1 MATALYPGGFKPPH
15 RGHFEV
21 VEKLLSNTHN
31 GKIYS
36 FDDREDIGQAALKGE
51 SDKVEKIDKV
61 IVFIGAKER
70 NGISTEIAKQIW
82 QIYSKY
88 LGNVE
93 IYSEVN
99 NPMQNASAYAKKRP
113 EEKFYAITGIRGEE
127 DIADLRRITSF
138 KNRENVDGLVFAS
151 PGGTRATDLRQ
162 AVLSG
167 NLDKV
172 TDFFPKQLSRNEL
185 SKIINMLKQS
195 IISEIMGDKVDELF
209 DEWFQKD
216 VNEARSSTPTSYDAA
231 TTSKDRAYLVTLYDR
246 IKNQIGTEGIDIIF
260 NQDHITIKLDKDN
273 ISKFDYTPYIG
284 SLLEYMLDEG
294 MKIQPLPEV
303 KIKRSI
309 AESSDFFGKTAY
321 YDPNIN
327 EIVLYVEGRHP
338 KDVVRS
344 FSHEMVHHIQNLE
357 GRLGNV
363 QTSNTNEDSDLLEL
377 EKEAYLVGNIT
388 FRNWEDSIK
397 NTDSEVEEGLWAN
410 INAKKK
416 AGKKKS
422 HGNSKAYKAAKKAGQ
437 ALTKSKKAKSE

>member
-21 VEKLLSNTHN
+21 VKKLLSNTHG
-31 GKIYS
+31 GKLYN
-36 FDDREDIGQAALKGE
+36 FDDREEAGLAALKGGK
-51 SDKVEKIDKV
+51 DKVEKIDKV
-61 IVFIGAKER
+61 VIFVGAKDR
-70 NGISTEIAKQIW
+70 NGISKEISTAIW
-82 QIYSKY
+82 KIYAKY

-113 EEKFYAITGIRGEE
+113 EDKFYAVTGIRGEE
-127 DIADLRRITSF
+127 DVADLRRITSF
-138 KNRENVDGLVFAS
+138 KNRENTQGLVFAS

-167 NLDKV
+167 SLDKV
-172 TDFFPKQLSRNEL
+172 RDFFPKELSRDEL

-195 IISEIMGDKVDELF
+195 IISEIMAGKVDELF
-209 DEWFQKD
+209 DEWFI
-216 VNEARSSTPTSYDAA
+216 NENQVKEQVPTTPTQHSAA
-231 TTSKDRAYLVTLYDR
+231 VRSKDRAHLVTLYNR
-246 IKNQIGTEGIDIIF
+246 ILNQIGTNGIDVRF
-260 NQDHITIKLDKDN
+260 NQDHIS
-273 ISKFDYTPYIG
+273 ISLSDEEPTGRFDYTPYIG

-294 MKIQPLPEV
+294 MNIQPLPEV

-309 AESSDFFGKTAY
+309 EESNNFFGRTAY

-344 FSHEMVHHIQNLE
+344 FSHEMVHHTQNLE
-357 GRLGNV
+357 GRLNNV
-363 QTSNTNEDSDLLEL
+363 QTSNTNEDGNLLEL
-377 EKEAYLVGNIT
+377 EKEAYLTGNIT
-388 FRNWEDSIK
+388 FRNWEDRVKST
-397 NTDSEVEEGLWAN
+397 NEGLWSN

>member
-21 VEKLLSNTHN
+21 VQKLLSNTHN
-31 GKIYS
+31 GKIYT
-36 FDDREDIGQAALKGE
+36 FDDRETAGQAALKGDK
-51 SDKVEKIDKV
+51 DKVEKIDKV
-61 IVFIGAKER
+61 VIFIGEKDR
-70 NGISTEIAKQIW
+70 NGISKDTSKKIWEI
-82 QIYSKY
+82 YNKY

-93 IYSEVN
+93 IYSEVP
-99 NPMQNASAYAKKRP
+99 NPMANASAYAKSRP
-113 EEKFYAITGIRGEE
+113 DEKFYAVAGIRGEE

-138 KNRENVDGLVFAS
+138 KNRDNVEGLVFAA

-167 NLDKV
+167 SLDKV
-172 TDFFPKQLSRNEL
+172 RDFFPKQLSRLEL

-195 IISEIMGDKVDELF
+195 IISEIMGEKVDELF
-209 DEWFQKD
+209 DEWF
-216 VNEARSSTPTSYDAA
+216 VNEKIEAKSSTPTSYDAA
-231 TTSKDRAYLVTLYDR
+231 ISSKDRAYLVTLYNR
-246 IKNQIGTEGIDIIF
+246 IKNQIGTDGVEVKF
-260 NQDHITIKLDKDN
+260 NQDHIRINLDNDN
-273 ISKFDYTPYIG
+273 FSKFDYTPYIG

-294 MKIQPLPEV
+294 MNIQPLPEV
-303 KIKRSI
+303 KIKRST
-309 AESSDFFGKTAY
+309 AESVDFFGRTAY

-357 GRLGNV
+357 GRLGNIE
-363 QTSNTNEDSDLLEL
+363 TSNTNEDNGLLEL

-388 FRNWEDSIK
+388 FRNWEDKVK
-397 NTDSEVEEGLWAN
+397 NMEEGLWAN

-416 AGKKKS
+416 AGKKSS

>member
-21 VEKLLSNTHN
+21 VQKLLSNTHG
-31 GKIYS
+31 GKIYN
-36 FDDREDIGQAALKGE
+36 FDDREKVGLAALKGE
-51 SDKVEKIDKV
+51 KDKVEKIDKV
-61 IVFIGAKER
+61 VVFIGEKER
-70 NGISTEIAKQIW
+70 NGISKDIAKKIW
-82 QIYSKY
+82 EIYNKY

-93 IYSEVN
+93 IYSEVP
-99 NPMQNASAYAKKRP
+99 NPMANASAYAKSRP
-113 EEKFYAITGIRGEE
+113 DEKFYAITGIRGQE
-127 DIADLRRITSF
+127 DVADLRRITTF
-138 KNRENVDGLVFAS
+138 KNRENVQGLVFAA

-167 NLDKV
+167 SLDKV
-172 TDFFPKQLSRNEL
+172 RDFFPKQLSRKEL
-185 SKIINMLKQS
+185 SNIIGMLKQS
-195 IISEIMGDKVDELF
+195 IISEIMGDKVNELF
-209 DEWFQKD
+209 DEWF
-216 VNEARSSTPTSYDAA
+216 VNENNEARSSTPTTYDTAI
-231 TTSKDRAYLVTLYDR
+231 TSKDRAYLVTLYDR
-246 IKNQIGTEGIDIIF
+246 IKNQIGTDGIDIRF
-260 NQDHITIKLDKDN
+260 NQDHISIKLDKGGL
-273 ISKFDYTPYIG
+273 SKFNYTPYIG

-294 MKIQPLPEV
+294 MNIQPLPEV
-303 KIKRSI
+303 KIKRSTV
-309 AESSDFFGKTAY
+309 ESVDFFGRTAY

-363 QTSNTNEDSDLLEL
+363 QTSNTNEDNSLLEL
-377 EKEAYLVGNIT
+377 EKEAYLMGSIT
-388 FRNWEDSIK
+388 FRNWEDKVK
-397 NTDSEVEEGLWAN
+397 NVDEGLWAN

>member
-31 GKIYS
+31 GKIYT
-36 FDDREDIGQAALKGE
+36 FDDRETAGQDALKGKK
-51 SDKVEKIDKV
+51 DKVEKIDKV
-61 IVFIGAKER
+61 VIFIGEKDR
-70 NGISTEIAKQIW
+70 NGISKEISKNIW
-82 QIYSKY
+82 EIYNKY

-93 IYSEVN
+93 IYSEVP
-99 NPMQNASAYAKKRP
+99 NPMANASAYAKSRP
-113 EEKFYAITGIRGEE
+113 NEKFYAVAGIRGEQ

-138 KNRENVDGLVFAS
+138 KNRDNVEGLVFAA

-167 NLDKV
+167 SLDKV
-172 TDFFPKQLSRNEL
+172 RDFFPKQLSRKEL
-185 SKIINMLKQS
+185 SNIINMLKQS
-195 IISEIMGDKVDELF
+195 IISEIMGDKVNELF
-209 DEWFQKD
+209 DEWFIKEN
-216 VNEARSSTPTSYDAA
+216 NEARSSTPTSYDTAI
-231 TTSKDRAYLVTLYDR
+231 TSKNRAYLVTLYDR
-246 IKNQIGTEGIDIIF
+246 VKSQIGAPGIDISF
-260 NQDHITIKLDKDN
+260 HQDHITIKLDN
-273 ISKFDYTPYIG
+273 EGLSKFNYTPYIG

-294 MKIQPLPEV
+294 MNIQPLPEV
-303 KIKRSI
+303 KIKRST
-309 AESSDFFGKTAY
+309 AESVDFFGRTAY

-363 QTSNTNEDSDLLEL
+363 QTSNTNEDTSLLEL
-377 EKEAYLVGNIT
+377 EKEAYLVGSIT
-388 FRNWEDSIK
+388 FRNWEDKVK
-397 NTDSEVEEGLWAN
+397 NVDEGLWAN

>member
-21 VEKLLSNTHN
+21 VQKLLSNTHN
-31 GKIYS
+31 GKIYT
-36 FDDREDIGQAALKGE
+36 FDDRETAGQAALKGDK
-51 SDKVEKIDKV
+51 DKVEKIDKV
-61 IVFIGAKER
+61 VIFIGEKDR
-70 NGISTEIAKQIW
+70 NGISKDTSKKIWEI
-82 QIYSKY
+82 YNKY

-93 IYSEVN
+93 IYSEVP
-99 NPMQNASAYAKKRP
+99 NPMANASAYAKSRP
-113 EEKFYAITGIRGEE
+113 DEKFYAVAGIRGEE

-138 KNRENVDGLVFAS
+138 KNRDNVEGLVFAA

-167 NLDKV
+167 SLDKV
-172 TDFFPKQLSRNEL
+172 RDFFPKQLSRLEL

-195 IISEIMGDKVDELF
+195 IISEIMGEKVDELF
-209 DEWFQKD
+209 DEWF
-216 VNEARSSTPTSYDAA
+216 VNEKIEAKSSTPTSYDAA
-231 TTSKDRAYLVTLYDR
+231 ISSKDRAYLVTLYNR
-246 IKNQIGTEGIDIIF
+246 IKNQIGTDGVEVKF
-260 NQDHITIKLDKDN
+260 NQDHIRINLDNDN
-273 ISKFDYTPYIG
+273 FSKFDYTPYIG

-294 MKIQPLPEV
+294 MNIQPLPEV
-303 KIKRSI
+303 KIKRST
-309 AESSDFFGKTAY
+309 AESVDFFGRTAY
-321 YDPNIN
+321 YDPNVN

-357 GRLGNV
+357 GRLGNIE
-363 QTSNTNEDSDLLEL
+363 TSNTNEDNGLLEL

-388 FRNWEDSIK
+388 FRNWEDKVK
-397 NTDSEVEEGLWAN
+397 NMEEGLWAN

-416 AGKKKS
+416 AGKKSS